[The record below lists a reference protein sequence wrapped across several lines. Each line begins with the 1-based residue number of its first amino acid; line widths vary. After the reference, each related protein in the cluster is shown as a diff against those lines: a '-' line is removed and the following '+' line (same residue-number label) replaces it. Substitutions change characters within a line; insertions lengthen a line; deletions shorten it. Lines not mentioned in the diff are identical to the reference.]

1 MINPP
6 VDDDADQLTDRY
18 RRASAADPSR
28 PGDAVRAA
36 IVTEAKVQAVA
47 RAAGSGKTPID
58 IAAPVANDSRWPVRA
73 AAGVAVVAVGV
84 LIALQISHHPEPEIL
99 TAPVAV
105 KPAAVIP
112 ATPPAAAQITVAQSD
127 AAYSP
132 VPPLAALPARAR
144 ERAEVQLERAEVQ
157 AVASS
162 EQRVGVELVD
172 PAAEMIAPSMAARLL
187 SSDSLLDMRRPAP
200 AGAVARVRDPAQDR
214 AIVAQYFPEAFRGPL
229 DQQPIWVLLDR
240 HGHVLQTGRH
250 FSVDKAVLRAYL
262 ESRIPGAR
270 IDEWQATTLSEGGG
284 RTVTVTFAWVA
295 GDPATPGGP

>member
-1 MINPP
+1 MIDPP

-36 IVTEAKVQAVA
+36 IVTEARAQVVE
-47 RAAGSGKTPID
+47 RAAGSGKTPLD
-58 IAAPVANDSRWPVRA
+58 IAAPVANDSHWPVRA
-73 AAGVAVVAVGV
+73 AA
-84 LIALQISHHPEPEIL
+84 
-99 TAPVAV
+99 
-105 KPAAVIP
+105 
-112 ATPPAAAQITVAQSD
+112 AQIAVAKSD

-200 AGAVARVRDPAQDR
+200 AGAVARVRDPARDR
-214 AIVAQYFPEAFRGPL
+214 AIVAHYFPEAFRGPL
-229 DQQPIWVLLDR
+229 DQQPFWVLLDR

-250 FSVDKAVLRAYL
+250 FSGDEAVLRAYL